1 MAKLFK
7 TYFPAG
13 EFISQELEYASDAR
27 RQFFSNRIVDLWNS
41 LPAAVVL
48 NRNVAVYIRQVDVQQ
63 LFTLLLI
70 ICLYMCL
77 L

>member
-13 EFISQELEYASDAR
+13 EFISQEREYANDAR
-27 RQFFSNRIVDLWNS
+27 RQFFSNRIVDIWNS

-48 NRNVAVYIRQVDVQQ
+48 NRNVAVYIRKLAKLTFSSFLRYFQ
-63 LFTLLLI
+63 
-70 ICLYMCL
+70 
-77 L
+77 